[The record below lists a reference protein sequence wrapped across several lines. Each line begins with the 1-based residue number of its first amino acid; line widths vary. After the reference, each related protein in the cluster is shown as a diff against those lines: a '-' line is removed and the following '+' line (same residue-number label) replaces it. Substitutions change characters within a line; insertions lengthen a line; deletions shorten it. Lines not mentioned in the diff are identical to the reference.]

1 VLKLG
6 DFGLARVHNSNL
18 QRPYSHQVATRWY
31 RSPELLYGARK
42 YDVGV
47 DLWATGTI
55 FAELVNHYPLFP
67 AQNDIEQLYCV
78 QSILGT
84 PTAESWPQM
93 ADLPDYN
100 KIQFPVMPAVPLEQV
115 FPDADSDAVFL
126 LKRFLVYQSDLRIQ
140 AKDALL
146 DPYFY
151 TAPLPAHHS
160 ELLTIPVRSSLSSSS
175 FAAGDGGGGG
185 VETTPVKKFN
195 VDAPLTFDFLI
206 KSN

>member
-1 VLKLG
+1 MLKLG
-6 DFGLARVHNSNL
+6 DFGLARVHNPNL
-18 QRPYSHQVATRWY
+18 ERPYSHQVATRWY

-55 FAELVNHYPLFP
+55 FAELINHYPLFP

-84 PTAESWPQM
+84 PTAETWPQM
-93 ADLPDYN
+93 SDLPDYN
-100 KIQFPVMPAVPLEQV
+100 KIQFPVMPAVPLEEV
-115 FPDADSDAVFL
+115 FPDADSDAVEL
-126 LKRFLVYQSDLRIQ
+126 LKQFLVYKSEKRIQ

-151 TAPLPAHHS
+151 TAPLPVHHS
-160 ELLTIPVRSSLSSSS
+160 ELLPIPVRSSLSSPLGVGETNE
-175 FAAGDGGGGG
+175 AGG
-185 VETTPVKKFN
+185 KKFN
-195 VDAPLTFDFLI
+195 VDAPLVFDFMI